1 MSEKKLFLLDAF
13 ALIYRAYFAFSKN
26 PRYNSKGLN
35 TSAILGFTN
44 SLAEVLQKEKPTHIA
59 VVFDT
64 AGPTS
69 RHDDFTEYKAN
80 REAQPED
87 ITLAIPYIMKI
98 IEGFNIPVLFSEG
111 YEADDVIGTLAK
123 KAEKENFITYMM
135 TPDKDFGQLVTDKI
149 FIYKPASFGNGAQVM
164 GVKEVCAKFE
174 IENPLQV
181 IDILG
186 LMGDA
191 VDNIPGIPGVGEKTA
206 KTLIA
211 QFGSIENL
219 LINTDKLKGKLKEK
233 VEANVDKAI
242 MSKML
247 ATILLD
253 APVELDEVALR
264 IEEPDKN
271 ALREIFAEL
280 EFRAIGK
287 RILGEDIPNSPS
299 LKKNGNTAQMDLFG
313 QEGAMT
319 TSLEESPDEAQVRTL
334 ETIETVNHKYEI
346 ADNTEK
352 IKSLVEELEKS
363 KGFCFDTETT
373 GLSVTECELVGMSF
387 SYKPHCAHY
396 VPLPED
402 KKELKIILEYFKP
415 VFENQSIEKTGQNLK
430 YDLSMLKVNG
440 IDVKGKLFDTMLA
453 HYLIE
458 PDMKHNM
465 NFLAE
470 TYLNYSPISYESL
483 AGKKGKAQLPLRSV
497 PIEQLADYAS
507 EDADVTLRLRNF
519 FEPLLEKTQTK
530 DLFENIEVPLIPV
543 LTAIETEGM
552 SLDVKALN
560 EFSKE
565 LETQI
570 KTLEVEIYECCGE
583 KFNIASPK
591 QLGEV
596 LFTKLGIDE
605 KAKKTKTG
613 QFSTGEEVLVKLVN
627 KHPIIEKILTFR
639 SLQKLK
645 STYVDSLP
653 LMVNSKTGKIHTNFN
668 QTVAATG
675 RLSSNNPNLQN
686 IPIRSENGRE
696 VRKAFVSSPGKI
708 LLAADYSQIELR
720 IIAELSGD
728 EELSAAFIN
737 GLDIHVSTASK
748 IYNVPL
754 EEVSKEMRR
763 NAKTVNFGIIYGI
776 SAFGLS
782 ERLGIPRR
790 EAAEIIEQYFIKF
803 PKIKEYMNNTINSA
817 RENGYVETIMKRRRY
832 LRDINSRNSVVRGF
846 AERNAINA
854 PIQGSAADMIKIAMI
869 NIFNDFNE
877 KNIRSKMVLQVHDEL
892 LFDVIPEELETVKA
906 IVEERMRTAIKMK
919 IPVVVD
925 MGTGHNW
932 LDAH

>member
-1 MSEKKLFLLDAF
+1 MSQKKLFLLDAY

-26 PRYNSKGLN
+26 PRYNSQGLN

-44 SLAEVLQKEKPTHIA
+44 SLVEVLQKEKPSHIA

-69 RHDDFTEYKAN
+69 RHEGFTEYKAN

-87 ITLAIPYIMKI
+87 ITLSIPYIMRI

-123 KAEKENFITYMM
+123 KAEKEGFITYMM

-149 FIYKPASFGNGAQVM
+149 FIYKPASFGNEAKVM
-164 GVKEVCAKFE
+164 GVKEVCEKFE
-174 IENPLQV
+174 IDNPLQV

-211 QFGSIENL
+211 QFGSVENL
-219 LINTDKLKGKLKEK
+219 LLNTDKLKGKLKEK

-253 APVELDEVALR
+253 APVELDEIGLR
-264 IEEPDKN
+264 IEEPDRNSLK
-271 ALREIFAEL
+271 EIFAEL
-280 EFRAIGK
+280 EFRTIGK
-287 RILGEDIPNSPS
+287 RILGEDIPAAVV
-299 LKKNGNTAQMDLFG
+299 KTNGSAQMDLFG
-313 QEGAMT
+313 GE
-319 TSLEESPDEAQVRTL
+319 QVPEPLTIDVVTEDVPAKEYDTL
-334 ETIETVNHKYEI
+334 ENTSHYYEI
-346 ADNTEK
+346 ADSNEK
-352 IKSLVEELEKS
+352 ILKLAQELKKSN
-363 KGFCFDTETT
+363 GFCFDTETT
-373 GLSVTECELVGMSF
+373 GLSVTACELVGMSF
-387 SYKPHCAHY
+387 SIKPFSAHY

-402 KKELKIILEYFKP
+402 KHQLKDILDVFKS
-415 VFENQSIEKTGQNLK
+415 VFEDETIEKTGQNLK
-430 YDLSMLKVNG
+430 YDLSVLKTNG

-465 NFLAE
+465 DFLAE
-470 TYLNYSPISYESL
+470 TYLNYAPVSYQTL
-483 AGKKGKAQLPLRSV
+483 AGKKGKDQLALRAI
-497 PIEQLADYAS
+497 PIEKVADYAC
-507 EDADVTLRLRNF
+507 EDADITLRLRNF
-519 FEPLLEKTQTK
+519 FSPLLEKTGTK
-530 DLFENIEVPLIPV
+530 DLFEKIEVPLIPV
-543 LTAIETEGM
+543 LTAMETEGI
-552 SLDVKALN
+552 SIDVKALN
-560 EFSKE
+560 EFSIE
-565 LETQI
+565 LDLQI
-570 KTLEVEIYECCGE
+570 KALEIEVYECCGE
-583 KFNIASPK
+583 EFNIASPK

-596 LFTKLGIDE
+596 LFNKLGIDD

-613 QFSTGEEVLVKLVN
+613 QFSTGEEVLTKLVN
-627 KHPIIEKILTFR
+627 KHPIVEKILSFR

-686 IPIRSENGRE
+686 IPIRTENGRE
-696 VRKAFVSSPGKI
+696 VRKAFVPSEGKI

-728 EELSAAFIN
+728 ENLSEAFIR
-737 GLDIHVSTASK
+737 GQDIHASTASK
-748 IYNVPL
+748 IYNIPL
-754 EEVSKEMRR
+754 EDVSKEMRR

-790 EAAEIIEQYFIKF
+790 EAANIIEQYFIQF
-803 PKIKEYMNNTINSA
+803 PKIKQYMNNTINSA
-817 RENGYVETIMKRRRY
+817 REFGYVETIMQRRRY

-869 NIFNDFNE
+869 NIHNDFNE
-877 KNIRSKMVLQVHDEL
+877 KNLESKMILQVHDEL
-892 LFDVIPEELETVKA
+892 LFDVIPQELEMVKV
-906 IVEERMRTAIKMK
+906 IVEERMRTAIKMN

-925 MGTGHNW
+925 MGTGFNW